1 MPKKQSEGVFFANS
15 ALNIQRH
22 IVKNT
27 LLQTAF
33 SAICPL
39 GWDHFKGSMIE
50 ARMKEKYIVN
60 EDIVFGHHL
69 NVGISCEISIFKTQI
84 SKRHCHLNGLRV
96 ETMNIR

>member
-1 MPKKQSEGVFFANS
+1 VTTANPVDKMPKKQSEGVFFANS

-39 GWDHFKGSMIE
+39 S
-50 ARMKEKYIVN
+50 YTT
-60 EDIVFGHHL
+60 L
-69 NVGISCEISIFKTQI
+69 SI
-84 SKRHCHLNGLRV
+84 LGY
-96 ETMNIR
+96 